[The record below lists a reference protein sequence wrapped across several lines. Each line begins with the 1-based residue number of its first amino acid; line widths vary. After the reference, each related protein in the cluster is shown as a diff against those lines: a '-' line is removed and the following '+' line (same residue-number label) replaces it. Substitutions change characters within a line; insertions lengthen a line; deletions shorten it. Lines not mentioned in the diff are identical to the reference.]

1 MFLVDCIYLLSR
13 SRMFYSLFILES
25 HHCRR
30 RVAIFRLTVFE
41 QGSVYCHS
49 PGPMFIRSRPVW
61 SSLITSHV
69 VLWAYSNP
77 CQFRRNSFLWF
88 QSHVGSI
95 AKGTLKLKTILKCS
109 IPTAQASDSLLPRN
123 RFSARVLKCKILNLR
138 NLQNL
143 AM

>member
-13 SRMFYSLFILES
+13 TRIFYSYWNVIIAGEGLQ
-25 HHCRR
+25 
-30 RVAIFRLTVFE
+30 FRLTVFE
-41 QGSVYCHS
+41 QWSVSCHS
-49 PGPMFIRSRPVW
+49 PGPLFTWSRPVW

-95 AKGTLKLKTILKCS
+95 AKGTLKLKTILKWS